1 MANLCRSKKK
11 IRGWK
16 KRIRQIQKWK
26 QRNFNVD
33 LSNSNYDY
41 VKIWI
46 HPWSSLA
53 KPSPPLW
60 YRRLILSAMFE
71 IYHNWRNQL
80 IERGEPFYL
89 KIWLFHPRFSHSQV
103 VAGIRERIDWY
114 ENVFP
119 IPENQYEP
127 FTYEEYGSNHYNL
140 HDVTWELRID
150 DVVHY
155 EKIDELTPQ
164 EVEVLQKTAYHITQ
178 TSNGDTLYAV
188 WLGSV
193 WLGSYQG

>member
-1 MANLCRSKKK
+1 M
-11 IRGWK
+11 
-16 KRIRQIQKWK
+16 
-26 QRNFNVD
+26 
-33 LSNSNYDY
+33 
-41 VKIWI
+41 
-46 HPWSSLA
+46 
-53 KPSPPLW
+53 
-60 YRRLILSAMFE
+60 
-71 IYHNWRNQL
+71 
-80 IERGEPFYL
+80 
-89 KIWLFHPRFSHSQV
+89 FHPRFSHSQV

-127 FTYEEYGSNHYNL
+127 FPYEEYGSNHYNL

-164 EVEVLQKTAYHITQ
+164 EVEVLQKTAYDITQ